1 MRSSFWK
8 HLDSLKKQLILQG
21 TRIIYAGKDEIME
34 LLVSTDWLANEIG
47 ASDLRVVDATWFMPD
62 AGRNAQAEYEGGH
75 IPSAVFMDLEELA
88 DANSSLP
95 NTLPPPEKFASRMQ
109 SLGLGDGSRIVV
121 YDDSPFKSAA
131 RAWWMLTLF
140 GAHDV
145 AILDG
150 GIAKWK
156 AEGRPLETGKPT
168 LRHRH
173 FTVWKDDKAVRSKAD
188 MLANLHSKDANVVD
202 ARGAGRFTG
211 EEAEPRPEMA
221 SGHIP
226 GSRNLPFSQLFNA
239 DGTWKRGAELT
250 QAFTDAGVDLN
261 TPMITTCGSGMT
273 AAVVLFGARLTGKT
287 DVALYDG
294 SWSEW
299 GLDADT
305 PKAQGAA

>member
-1 MRSSFWK
+1 M
-8 HLDSLKKQLILQG
+8 D
-21 TRIIYAGKDEIME
+21 
-34 LLVSTDWLANEIG
+34 LLVTTEWLAKEQG
-47 ASDLRVVDATWFMPD
+47 ASDLRIVDATWFLPGG
-62 AGRNAQAEYEGGH
+62 GRNAAAEYEGGH
-75 IPSAVFMDLEELA
+75 IKGAVFMDLEELA

-121 YDDSPFKSAA
+121 YDDSPFKSAT

-140 GAHDV
+140 GAHEV

-150 GIAKWK
+150 GLAKWK
-156 AEGRPLETGKPT
+156 AEGRPLETGKPA

-173 FTVWKDDKAVRSKAD
+173 FTVWKDDKGVKGKAD
-188 MLANLHSKDANVVD
+188 LLANLHSKEAAVVD
-202 ARGAGRFTG
+202 ARGPGRFTG
-211 EEAEPRPEMA
+211 EELEPRPDMA

-226 GSRNLPFSQLFNA
+226 GSQNLPYSNLYNA
-239 DGTWKRGAELT
+239 DGTWKRGADLAEV
-250 QAFTDAGVDLN
+250 FTAAGVDLDK
-261 TPMITTCGSGMT
+261 PMITTCGSGMT
-273 AAVVLFGARLTGKT
+273 AAVVLFGARLTGKK

-305 PKAQGAA
+305 PKAKGAA

>member
-1 MRSSFWK
+1 
-8 HLDSLKKQLILQG
+8 
-21 TRIIYAGKDEIME
+21 
-34 LLVSTDWLANEIG
+34 
-47 ASDLRVVDATWFMPD
+47 
-62 AGRNAQAEYEGGH
+62 
-75 IPSAVFMDLEELA
+75 
-88 DANSSLP
+88 
-95 NTLPPPEKFASRMQ
+95 
-109 SLGLGDGSRIVV
+109 
-121 YDDSPFKSAA
+121 
-131 RAWWMLTLF
+131 MLTLF

-188 MLANLHSKDANVVD
+188 MLANLHSKDASVVD

-239 DGTWKRGAELT
+239 DGTWKRSAELT

-273 AAVVLFGARLTGKT
+273 AAVVLFGARMTGKT

>member
-1 MRSSFWK
+1 
-8 HLDSLKKQLILQG
+8 
-21 TRIIYAGKDEIME
+21 ME
-34 LLVSTDWLANEIG
+34 LLVSTEWLAKEVG
-47 ASDLRVVDATWFMPD
+47 ASDLRVVDATWFLPD
-62 AGRNAQAEYEGGH
+62 AGRNAAAEYEGGH
-75 IPSAVFMDLEELA
+75 IPTAVFMDLEELA
-88 DANSSLP
+88 DSNSNLP
-95 NTLPPPEKFASRMQ
+95 NSLPPPEKFASRMQ

-150 GIAKWK
+150 GLAKWK
-156 AEGRPLETGKPT
+156 AEGRALETGKPK

-173 FTVWKDDKAVRSKAD
+173 FTVWKDDKGVKGKAD
-188 MLANLHSKDANVVD
+188 MLANLHSKEAVVVD

-211 EEAEPRPEMA
+211 EEAEPRADIA

-226 GSRNLPFSQLFNA
+226 GSRNLPYTNLYKP
-239 DGTWKRGAELT
+239 DGTWKRGDDLVA
-250 QAFTDAGVDLN
+250 AFADAGVDLDRQ
-261 TPMITTCGSGMT
+261 MITTCGSGMT
-273 AAVVLFGARLTGKT
+273 AAVILFGARLTGKQ

-305 PKAQGAA
+305 PKETGAA

>member
-1 MRSSFWK
+1 M
-8 HLDSLKKQLILQG
+8 D
-21 TRIIYAGKDEIME
+21 
-34 LLVSTDWLANEIG
+34 LLVSTEWLAKELG
-47 ASDLRVVDATWFMPD
+47 ASDLRIVDATWHMPD
-62 AGRNAQAEYEGGH
+62 AGRNAASEYEGGH
-75 IPSAVFMDLEELA
+75 IPGAVFMDLAEIA
-88 DANSSLP
+88 DSNSSLP
-95 NTLPPPEKFASRMQ
+95 NMLPPPEKFASRMQ

-121 YDDSPFKSAA
+121 YDDSVFKTAT

-150 GIAKWK
+150 GLAKWK
-156 AEGRPLETGKPT
+156 AEGRPLENGKPS

-173 FTVWKDDKAVRSKAD
+173 FTVWKDDSGVKTKAD
-188 MLANLHSKDANVVD
+188 MLANLHSKDAVVVD

-226 GSRNLPFSQLFNA
+226 GSRNLPYSNLFNA
-239 DGTWKRGAELT
+239 DGTWKQGAALEA
-250 QAFTDAGVDLN
+250 AFAEAGVDLDKQ
-261 TPMITTCGSGMT
+261 MITTCGSGMT
-273 AAVVLFGARLTGKT
+273 AAVVLFGARLTGKK

-299 GLDADT
+299 GLDPDT
-305 PKAQGAA
+305 PKETGAA

>member
-1 MRSSFWK
+1 
-8 HLDSLKKQLILQG
+8 
-21 TRIIYAGKDEIME
+21 ME

-88 DANSSLP
+88 DANSGLP
-95 NTLPPPEKFASRMQ
+95 NTLPPAEKFASRMQ

-140 GAHDV
+140 GAHAV

-188 MLANLHSKDANVVD
+188 MLANLHSKDAVVVD

-226 GSRNLPFSQLFNA
+226 ASRNLPFGQLFNA
-239 DGTWKRGAELT
+239 DGTWKRGEDLA
-250 QAFTDAGVDLN
+250 QAYADAGVDLN
-261 TPMITTCGSGMT
+261 KPMITTCGSGMT
-273 AAVVLFGARLTGKT
+273 AAVLLFGARMTGKT
-287 DVALYDG
+287 DVSLYDG

-299 GLDADT
+299 GLDKDT
-305 PKAQGAA
+305 PKARGAA

>member
-1 MRSSFWK
+1 
-8 HLDSLKKQLILQG
+8 
-21 TRIIYAGKDEIME
+21 ME
-34 LLVSTDWLANEIG
+34 LLVSTGWLANEIG
-47 ASDLRVVDATWFMPD
+47 ASDLRIVDATWFMPD

-88 DANSSLP
+88 DANSNLP

-121 YDDSPFKSAA
+121 YDDSPFKSAT

-173 FTVWKDDKAVRSKAD
+173 FTVWKDDKAVRNKAD
-188 MLANLHSKDANVVD
+188 MLANLHSKDADVVD
-202 ARGAGRFTG
+202 ARGVGRFTG
-211 EEAEPRPEMA
+211 AEAEPRPEMA

-226 GSRNLPFSQLFNA
+226 GSRNLPFGQLFRA

-261 TPMITTCGSGMT
+261 KPMITTCGSGMT
-273 AAVVLFGARLTGKT
+273 AAAVLFGARMTGKT

-299 GLDADT
+299 GLDPDS

>member
-1 MRSSFWK
+1 
-8 HLDSLKKQLILQG
+8 
-21 TRIIYAGKDEIME
+21 ME
-34 LLVSTDWLANEIG
+34 LLVTTEWLANELG
-47 ASDLRVVDATWFMPD
+47 ASDLRIVDATCFMPD
-62 AGRNAQAEYEGGH
+62 SGRNAAAEYEGGH
-75 IPSAVFMDLEELA
+75 IPGTVFMNLEELI
-88 DANSSLP
+88 DSNSSLP
-95 NTLPPPEKFASRMQ
+95 NTLPPAEKFASRMQ

-121 YDDSPFKSAA
+121 YDDSPFKYAA

-156 AEGRPLETGKPT
+156 AEGRPLETGKPA

-173 FTVWKDDKAVRSKAD
+173 FTVWKDDAAVRTKAD
-188 MLANLHSKDANVVD
+188 MLANLYSKDAVVVD

-211 EEAEPRPEMA
+211 EEAEPRADMA

-226 GSRNLPFSQLFNA
+226 GSRNLPFMNLYNA
-239 DGTWKRGAELT
+239 DGTWKRGDDLIT
-250 QAFTDAGVDLN
+250 AFTEAGVDL
-261 TPMITTCGSGMT
+261 TKPMITTCGSGVT
-273 AAVVLFGARLTGKT
+273 AAVLLFGAHLTGKT

-299 GLDADT
+299 GMDPDT
-305 PKAQGAA
+305 PKAAGEA

>member
-1 MRSSFWK
+1 
-8 HLDSLKKQLILQG
+8 
-21 TRIIYAGKDEIME
+21 ME

-47 ASDLRVVDATWFMPD
+47 ASDLRIVDATWFMPD

-88 DANSSLP
+88 DANSNLP

-121 YDDSPFKSAA
+121 YDDSPFKSAT

-173 FTVWKDDKAVRSKAD
+173 FTVWKDDKAVRNKAD
-188 MLANLHSKDANVVD
+188 MLANLHSKDADVVD
-202 ARGAGRFTG
+202 ARGVGRFTG
-211 EEAEPRPEMA
+211 AEAEPRPEMA

-226 GSRNLPFSQLFNA
+226 GSRNLPFGQLFHA

-261 TPMITTCGSGMT
+261 KPMITTCGSGMT
-273 AAVVLFGARLTGKT
+273 AATVLFGARMTGKT

-299 GLDADT
+299 GLDPDT
-305 PKAQGAA
+305 PKTQGAA